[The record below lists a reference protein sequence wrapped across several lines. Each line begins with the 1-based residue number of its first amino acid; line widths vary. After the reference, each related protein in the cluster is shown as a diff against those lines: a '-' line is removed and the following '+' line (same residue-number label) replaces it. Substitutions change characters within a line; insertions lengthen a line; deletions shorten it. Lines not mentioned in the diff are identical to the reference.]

1 MRSKIKTR
9 KVREIK
15 DYDIGDRMKAKSIKV
30 DEIKNEAQEITNMLK
45 VKMYMNEK
53 ALGGII

>member
-1 MRSKIKTR
+1 MRSKVKTR

-30 DEIKNEAQEITNMLK
+30 DEIKSEAQEITNMLK

-53 ALGGII
+53 AL